1 MKAITLKS
9 TINTKHDFSVTINHY
24 GMPAELNIPT
34 FALLNVLDM
43 VQTNYGWTD
52 TEYNGFSPKCLV
64 ADMCCY
70 MEKNKIV
77 QHFINN
83 PTIRAGLRN
92 ENVEFVAD
100 LCCYAHCA
108 GSIMGYEIQD
118 AMWSIFN
125 AIKNYISNN
134 WKSSN
139 ASAFY
144 CSID

>member
-1 MKAITLKS
+1 MKNPTLKS
-9 TINTKHDFSVTINHY
+9 TINTKNDFCVTINHY
-24 GMPAELNIPT
+24 GMPAEIDIPM
-34 FALLNVLDM
+34 FALLNVLDD
-43 VQTNYGWTD
+43 VQIRWGWTD

-70 MEKNKIV
+70 MAKNKIV

-83 PTIRAGLRN
+83 PTIKAGLRN

-108 GSIMGYEIQD
+108 GALMGNEIQD

-125 AIKNYISNN
+125 AIKNYIGDN
-134 WKSSN
+134 WKQEN
-139 ASAFY
+139 VHAFFH
-144 CSID
+144 SID